1 MKITFKNII
10 TGIIILTGLII
21 IVLPNNQS
29 NDVNKNRLQYWFV
42 AGKKDNT
49 PYAVQK
55 FNQSQDSIYVE
66 ATPIPWN
73 EHEKKVLTAIL
84 SENPPDVVMLVSTV
98 PKWASRRALV
108 SLNKAIKDEDFDTT
122 QFYSAVWKEMKYD
135 NHIFGMPAYTASF
148 AFFYNKTLFKEAG
161 LDPEQPPRTWKEVR
175 EFSQKL
181 TKEENGSLTQVGY
194 IPNYGNLETSFVM
207 SLELG
212 AQYKKENGTV
222 ANLTDP
228 KIVKSF
234 EEEQKL
240 LNDIPIEKINKFMGG
255 FGYGTQHGFIS
266 GKVAMMIIDNTFIDQ
281 INLYNPDLEYGVAEI
296 PVFEGTQTKSSTGTW
311 WYAIPRGAKKK
322 KAAWDFMKF
331 ATSKDIQLQE
341 SFFNEES
348 LFPTNK
354 LAATDSAF
362 LSRHFAMEV
371 FDKQMRNTESKV
383 IFPLIHDVFWREY
396 AQARERI
403 LYKIQTPYEALEQAQ
418 RTIQSSLDRAVS
430 YDNYVNE
437 KLPFEKL

>member
-1 MKITFKNII
+1 MKLTIKNII
-10 TGIIILTGLII
+10 TALIILTGIVVII
-21 IVLPNNQS
+21 LPNNQS
-29 NDVNKNRLQYWFV
+29 SDDNKNHLNYWYV
-42 AGKKDNT
+42 AGKKDNI

-55 FNQSQDSIYVE
+55 FNESQDSIFIK

-84 SENPPDVVMLVSTV
+84 SENPPDVVMLASTV

-108 SLNKAIKDEDFDTT
+108 SLSEAIKDSDFDSE
-122 QFYSAVWKEMKYD
+122 QFYSAVWNEMKYKD
-135 NHIFGMPAYTASF
+135 QVFGMPAYTASF
-148 AFFYNKTLFKEAG
+148 AFFYNKTLFEDAG
-161 LDPEQPPRTWKEVR
+161 LDSENPPKTWEEVR
-175 EFSQKL
+175 EFSKML

-194 IPNYGNLETSFVM
+194 IPPYGNLETSFVM

-212 AQYKKENGTV
+212 AEYKKENGTV
-222 ANLTDP
+222 ANLTGP
-228 KIVKSF
+228 KVVKSF
-234 EEEQKL
+234 EEELRL
-240 LNDIPIEKINKFMGG
+240 LNDIPVEEINKFMGG

-266 GKVAMMIIDNTFIDQ
+266 GKVAMMILDNTFIDM
-281 INLYNPDLEYGVAEI
+281 INLYKPDLNYGVSEI

-341 SFFNEES
+341 TLFNQES
-348 LFPTNK
+348 LFPTNRY
-354 LAATDSAF
+354 AATDSAF
-362 LSRHFAMEV
+362 LSQHFAMNI

-396 AQARERI
+396 SQARERI
-403 LYKIQTPYEALEQAQ
+403 LYKIQSPYEALEQAQ
-418 RTIQSSLDRAVS
+418 RTIQSSLDRALS
-430 YDNYVNE
+430 YDNYVSE
-437 KLPFEKL
+437 KLPFESF